1 MYESK
6 GRLKRSKK
14 KNNKKKNLRG
24 KKKRS
29 GTGQGRKEKS
39 HDSPPA
45 FVRALSDLFS
55 TQDMQVQVQ
64 RLNGL

>member
-6 GRLKRSKK
+6 GRLKRSQK
-14 KNNKKKNLRG
+14 KKKNLRG

>member
-1 MYESK
+1 MCKSK
-6 GRLKRSKK
+6 GRFKRIKFKK
-14 KNNKKKNLRG
+14 KKKTLRG
-24 KKKRS
+24 KTKRS

-55 TQDMQVQVQ
+55 TQDMQVQVKGP
-64 RLNGL
+64 NGL

>member
-1 MYESK
+1 MCESK
-6 GRLKRSKK
+6 VRLKRSKK
-14 KNNKKKNLRG
+14 KRKNLRG

-55 TQDMQVQVQ
+55 TQDMQVQVKGP
-64 RLNGL
+64 NGL